1 MKCINL
7 IPQYKQLVLKN
18 RDLNGYTKSYPAL
31 FRHYFRYWADRKL
44 FHKTLTAEQTH
55 RRVHFIMEELRAIK
69 ARLRHAN
76 PGAPFP
82 SIALF
87 VGQGTSNG
95 HAFYDGAR
103 LVVWIPIETYETKTQ
118 MRVFLL
124 HEILHGL
131 HYAARPEFY
140 FKNAREKR
148 HIGRQIITEGIATY
162 LTKYILKVDDAT
174 AIWADYLPKAKSS
187 SWLKECEKQ
196 RQELFAYAFQCWN
209 ITSSKIELF
218 FANDSSDILRYRAGY
233 FIGLRLI
240 ETFVQRK
247 HYTPKELLRT
257 PRLVLEKTCRMTRI
271 NLARD

>member
-1 MKCINL
+1 MECINL
-7 IPQYKQLVLKN
+7 IPQYKQSVLKN

-44 FHKTLTAEQTH
+44 FHKTLTVEQTH
-55 RRVHFIMEELRAIK
+55 RRVHFIIEELRIIK

-76 PGAPFP
+76 LGVPLPP
-82 SIALF
+82 IVLF
-87 VGQGTSNG
+87 VGQGTSDG

-118 MRVFLL
+118 MQVFLL

-131 HYAARPEFY
+131 HYTTRPEFY

-162 LTKYILKVDDAT
+162 LTKYILNVDNAT
-174 AIWADYLPKAKSS
+174 ALWADYLPKSKSD
-187 SWLKECEKQ
+187 SWLKECEK
-196 RQELFAYAFQCWN
+196 RKQELFAYVFKHWN
-209 ITSSKIELF
+209 KTSSKIELF
-218 FANDSSDILRYRAGY
+218 FANNSSDILRYRAGY

-240 ETFVQRK
+240 EAFVQRK
-247 HYTPKELLRT
+247 RYTPKELLHTSR
-257 PRLVLEKTCRMTRI
+257 PVLEKACRMVCIRP
-271 NLARD
+271 ARD